1 MQQESPPTQA
11 VAAGVAAKIEEVV
24 TAIWKS
30 MGTSPREA
38 RPTFVS
44 TILRMK
50 SSKLAA
56 SAACFGSIEGESSTT
71 NRMSALE
78 VFGRVTR
85 TEPGW

>member
-1 MQQESPPTQA
+1 MD
-11 VAAGVAAKIEEVV
+11 EVV

-30 MGTSPREA
+30 TGWSPRAA

-44 TILRMK
+44 TIVRMN
-50 SSKLAA
+50 SRKLAA
-56 SAACFGSIEGESSTT
+56 SAACFGSIDGESSTT

-85 TEPGW
+85 TEPGWRRQLPTGLNW